1 MGRVMRLVMYVVA
14 VFRPNIK
21 RLGRSRRSRSPS
33 CLAAF
38 LNSRF
43 LGTFHHLVTLIPL
56 VWAAAGSNRNG
67 ALDEY
72 AIHLRLLFQTK
83 SYDIAYW

>member
-38 LNSRF
+38 FKFTVPRN
-43 LGTFHHLVTLIPL
+43 IPSFGYFNPVSL
-56 VWAAAGSNRNG
+56 AAAGSNRNA

-83 SYDIAYW
+83 SHDIAYW

>member
-1 MGRVMRLVMYVVA
+1 MGRVIRLVMYVIA
-14 VFRPNIK
+14 VFGPNIK
-21 RLGRSRRSRSPS
+21 QLGRSRRSRSPS

-38 LNSRF
+38 FDSTVPRNIPPF
-43 LGTFHHLVTLIPL
+43 GYLIPL
-56 VWAAAGSNRNG
+56 AWTAAGSNRNG

-83 SYDIAYW
+83 SHDIAYW

>member
-1 MGRVMRLVMYVVA
+1 MLLRCSGRISNGSDEAGDRARRLVW
-14 VFRPNIK
+14 RP
-21 RLGRSRRSRSPS
+21 
-33 CLAAF
+33 F

-56 VWAAAGSNRNG
+56 AWAAAGSNRNG

-83 SYDIAYW
+83 SHDIAYW